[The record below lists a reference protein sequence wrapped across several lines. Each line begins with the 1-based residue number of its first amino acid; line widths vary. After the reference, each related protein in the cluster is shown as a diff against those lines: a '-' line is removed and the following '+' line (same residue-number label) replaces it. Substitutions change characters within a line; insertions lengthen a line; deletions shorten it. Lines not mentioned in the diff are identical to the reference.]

1 MLENILTTVSAKYGP
16 PRPCELGK
24 IKVGGLGQERTSAK
38 GTKWRQPEKYDHF
51 VVTTMT
57 RNTEGRLVNDDQLM
71 QTLIKDYGDRD
82 GKLRQMPIRL
92 LSDEL
97 EDVLQARFVW
107 YGKKTA
113 GAVSDGQTVT
123 WYYELG
129 TMKPL
134 DPPHVE
140 DWRPEMLDLCLP
152 GTNNPIFKLHANFN
166 CVIACGD
173 SRFGGV
179 YKFRTTSIISFKQL
193 YASLLHIS
201 QLTGGVLVGMP
212 LMMCVRPMLVKPK
225 DSPTTVYVVHCELR
239 GKDIQ
244 QIQTIAL
251 DQARFR
257 LQFAGDLQ
265 KVQRQYRALLTA
277 PGEEGGQDAEDIVEE
292 FQPEEPPEDATIIE
306 GTVTPQT
313 TEMTTINDRLSGDV
327 GKRQM
332 HARKTTAP
340 PTAQTQKPAPQEQP
354 RQETP
359 RQQPTVQEL
368 PPEEQASDEPPP
380 DESEAP
386 QNGNGAPHV
395 EEQTSNGHA
404 NGAATE
410 EDSPAVAEYNALLAR
425 VNQARSQEHLNAITS
440 DMQTLWNEGLLTED
454 QRDHVAFRCN
464 TKLQQIRA
472 QLRSGP
478 RR

>member
-1 MLENILTTVSAKYGP
+1 MLENILSTVTAKYGA
-16 PRPCELGK
+16 PRPIELGK
-24 IKVGGLGQERTSAK
+24 IKVGGLGQERTSAR

-51 VVTTMT
+51 VVTTLT
-57 RNTEGRLVNDDQLM
+57 RNDEGRLINDGELM
-71 QTLIKDYGDRD
+71 QTLVRDHGDRD
-82 GKLRQMPIRL
+82 GKVRQIPIRI

-107 YGKKTA
+107 YGKKSA

-134 DPPHVE
+134 NPPRVE

-152 GTNNPIFKLHANFN
+152 GTENPIFKLHANFN

-239 GKDIQ
+239 GKDMQ

-277 PGEEGGQDAEDIVEE
+277 PGDEAELEAGDIAEE
-292 FQPEEPPEDATIIE
+292 FQPEEHSEDS
-306 GTVTPQT
+306 TVLDGAVVNKAASET
-313 TEMTTINDRLSGDV
+313 TLNDRLAGDV
-327 GKRQM
+327 GKRQTQP
-332 HARKTTAP
+332 RKTNAP
-340 PTAQTQKPAPQEQP
+340 KPAQEQ
-354 RQETP
+354 RQQHQETVP
-359 RQQPTVQEL
+359 QQETV
-368 PPEEQASDEPPP
+368 PENDQHQDEEHGQQF

-386 QNGNGAPHV
+386 ATDQQANERPHKEPQGNGDNGHTNGNGAD
-395 EEQTSNGHA
+395 
-404 NGAATE
+404 
-410 EDSPAVAEYNALLAR
+410 DSPASEEVNALLSR
-425 VNQARSQEHLNAITS
+425 INQARAQADLTAVQAEAA
-440 DMQTLWNEGLLTED
+440 TLWNEGLLNES
-454 QRDHVAFRCN
+454 QKDHIELRCN
-464 TKLQQIRA
+464 VKLNQIRA
-472 QLRSGP
+472 QLRGGP